1 MSGPLLSVA
10 EEVHGAAWDVGL
22 VVAAVVVNIGVPDE
36 GVVAERARTN
46 LDLRE
51 LMVSM
56 EAACK
61 KSCGSSA
68 WTSWGDGPKAGDTA
82 EKVGRSSGAA
92 RGERWGKYP
101 PGAIEVSTAGG
112 RGMEDAREG

>member
-61 KSCGSSA
+61 SLAARPPGLRGGMVLKLVTRRRKS
-68 WTSWGDGPKAGDTA
+68 
-82 EKVGRSSGAA
+82 VGRRVQREV
-92 RGERWGKYP
+92 RGGESIHQGQ
-101 PGAIEVSTAGG
+101 
-112 RGMEDAREG
+112 